1 MFVAG
6 RSLKKHHEN
15 VRVNVFN
22 TTGITVSASR
32 CFPLNI
38 RAFSMNKN
46 SYKDC
51 CTESL
56 FTALF
61 KSQLKQYFPTI
72 LITQWLKI

>member
-6 RSLKKHHEN
+6 HNLKKHHEN
-15 VRVNVFN
+15 VHTDVFN
-22 TTGITVSASR
+22 ATGITVSESR

-56 FTALF
+56 FTVLL
-61 KSQLKQYFPTI
+61 KSLLK
-72 LITQWLKI
+72 